1 LLKNKKHNDMERK
14 EEIQLEIAKL
24 KDQIKP
30 LEKELNDIHNYEQ
43 SNVEE
48 KIIRCYQ
55 LKDNFTEDELV
66 FAATA
71 RCNCGAGLAYP
82 KGVGMHGSWLCSDI
96 LLGVAIPNG
105 QEGCAVHD
113 SGYHFSFYNIKSDQ
127 QPSAEGRTTRR
138 KKEDHV

>member
-1 LLKNKKHNDMERK
+1 MERK
-14 EEIQLEIAKL
+14 EEIKLEINKL
-24 KDQIKP
+24 KEQIRP
-30 LEKELNDIHNYEQ
+30 LEKELNSILNDEQ
-43 SNVEE
+43 RNVEE
-48 KIIRCYQ
+48 KIIRCDQ
-55 LKDNFTEDELV
+55 LKDKFTEDELV

-82 KGVGMHGSWLCSDI
+82 KGVGIHSYWLCSDI
-96 LLGVAIPNG
+96 LLGIAIPNG

-113 SGYHFSFYNIKSDQ
+113 SGYHFSFYDIKSDQ